1 MNRLD
6 DAYFERVYADG
17 PDPWGFE
24 TRWYERR
31 KYALTMASLPRER
44 YRRAFEPGCAGG
56 VLTAL
61 LAERVDELISLE
73 LMPGIARRAQERAPR
88 AEVRVGAL
96 PEAFPEGKFD
106 LVVASE
112 VLYYL
117 RDDGFDAMLDSLDR
131 ALSADGHVVA
141 VHWRLE
147 TDYPLTGDE
156 AHDRLRAAPFLR
168 RIHRYEQR
176 EFLLDVL
183 ERG

>member
-6 DAYFERVYADG
+6 DAYFARVYADG

-24 TRWYERR
+24 TKWYEKR

-44 YRRAFEPGCAGG
+44 YRRAFEPGCANG

-61 LAERVDELISLE
+61 LAARVDELVSLE
-73 LMPGIARRAQERAPR
+73 LMPTIARHAQARAPS
-88 AEVRVGAL
+88 ADVRVGAL
-96 PEAFPEGKFD
+96 PEAFPGGRFD

-117 RDDGFDAMLDSLDR
+117 RPDGLDTVLASLES
-131 ALSADGHVVA
+131 ALEEDGHLVA

-147 TDYPLTGDE
+147 TDYPQTGDAVHE
-156 AHDRLRAAPFLR
+156 RLRATPFLR
-168 RIHRYEQR
+168 TLHHYEQR
-176 EFLLDVL
+176 EFQLDVL
-183 ERG
+183 ERR

>member
-31 KYALTMASLPRER
+31 KYALTMAALPRDR
-44 YRRAFEPGCAGG
+44 YHRAFEPGCAGG

-61 LAERVDELISLE
+61 LAGRVDELVSLE
-73 LMPGIARRAQERAPR
+73 LMPDIARRAQERAPG
-88 AEVRVGAL
+88 AKVHVGAL
-96 PEAFPEGKFD
+96 PEDFPEGPFD

-117 RDDGFDAMLDSLDR
+117 RPEGFDVVLESLDR
-131 ALSADGHVVA
+131 GLREDGHVVA
-141 VHWRLE
+141 VHYRLE

-156 AHDRLRAAPFLR
+156 VHARLRAAPFLR
-168 RIHRYEQR
+168 SVHRYEQR
-176 EFLLDVL
+176 EFLLDVF
-183 ERG
+183 ERR